1 MKYAWVVL
9 TAASLAAILS
19 VQLAGNSRASQTGD
33 PNAAAKPSAPVVI
46 VELFTSEGCSSCP
59 PADLLLKR
67 LSEEQPVHG
76 AQVVALEEHV
86 DYWNHL
92 GWSDPY
98 SSAEFTRRQED
109 YVSVFHNATAY
120 TPQMIVDGQ
129 TEVTATQASKAIAAI
144 EESSHKTRVK
154 VAVSQAA
161 GSSESAAA
169 FDISVSNAAAGAGKH
184 GLELWLAVTECG
196 LQSDVK
202 AGENSGETLKHA
214 AVVRSLHKVADVRG
228 DGALE
233 KAVSV
238 NVSKQ
243 WKRDQLSVVAFVAQK
258 DTRKI
263 VGAGISSFAPR
274 NLN

>member
-1 MKYAWVVL
+1 MKYAWLIL
-9 TAASLAAILS
+9 TVALAATLTVRS
-19 VQLAGNSRASQTGD
+19 VENNSVTQAGDA
-33 PNAAAKPSAPVVI
+33 NAAAKPGAPVVV

-59 PADLLLKR
+59 PADLLLKK
-67 LSEEQPVHG
+67 LSEEQAVHG

-109 YVSVFHNATAY
+109 YASVFHNATAY

-129 TEVTATQASKAIAAI
+129 TEVSATQASKAIAAI
-144 EESSHKTRVK
+144 EESSRKPRVN
-154 VAVSQAA
+154 VAVTQAA
-161 GSSESAAA
+161 GSGVA
-169 FDISVSNAAAGAGKH
+169 FDISVSNSVAAGKH
-184 GLELWLAVTECG
+184 GLELWLAVTERG

-214 AVVRSLHKVADVRG
+214 AVVRSLHKVGDVHG
-228 DGALE
+228 DGALA
-233 KAVSV
+233 KPVSV
-238 NVSKQ
+238 NASKQ
-243 WKRDQLSVVAFVAQK
+243 WKRDQLSVVAFVVEK

-263 VGAGISSFAPR
+263 VGAGISPLASG
-274 NLN
+274 N